1 MPIRMTQTVLQIL
14 TGNME
19 ASILQTALTTRM
31 VLAVSIGKTVPLIRM
46 ARVCESIAPDLIVIR
61 I

>member
-19 ASILQTALTTRM
+19 ASIHQTALTTRM

>member
-19 ASILQTALTTRM
+19 ASIHQTALTTRM
-31 VLAVSIGKTVPLIRM
+31 VLAVSIDKTVPLIRM